1 MVIIKYW
8 LYSLCCTICPCSLY
22 ILPFLNLPTLDI
34 IAFFLES
41 GWVQNSHTQSSPYHP
56 LLTTLLPPHSSSMI
70 MQYILFEFEINGY
83 MTMISLWT
91 SQIQY
96 YSCFLFGGIFI
107 LFCFPRVNISPLLL
121 FTYRIFFLHN
131 LHFFF
136 ISNLYIAITIFF

>member
-41 GWVQNSHTQSSPYHP
+41 GWVQNAHTQSSPYHP
-56 LLTTLLPPHSSSMI
+56 LLTTLLPPNSSSMI
-70 MQYILFEFEINGY
+70 MQYILFEFEINWY

-91 SQIQY
+91 SQVEY
-96 YSCFLFGGIFI
+96 YSCFLFGGIFT